1 VILSSRL
8 GRESFRH
15 TIMAND
21 QDHAIEKAMRMAK
34 RMQVKLEFIAPEK
47 PTLIA
52 WQKAAMAADAMQAR
66 GSGRAA

>member
-1 VILSSRL
+1 VILSSRA

-52 WQKAAMAADAMQAR
+52 WQEAAMAADAVQAR
-66 GSGRAA
+66 GSGGAA